1 MEEHRITRLGLKGD
15 GVAAGPVYARGVLPG
30 ELVAGVRDG
39 DRLHELRIVEPSPD
53 RVRPP
58 CRHARSCGGCQLQHA
73 ADTFVATWK
82 LDVVRRAMAA
92 QELEAPLRPIVT
104 SPPGS
109 RRRATLSARRGKSGA
124 MAGFHARAS
133 DTVVPIPDCQLL
145 RPDLMTALPVAE
157 ALASAGAS
165 RKGELG
171 VQATASLAG
180 LDIAVH
186 GGKAVDA
193 ALRTALAEL
202 AGRHALAR
210 LSWDDEVIAMRA
222 RPEQAIARCRVT
234 PPPGAFLQATA
245 EGERALQAAVAEAL
259 SGARRIV
266 DLFAGCGTF
275 ALALAEAAPVHAVE
289 GDAAMLAALDHGW
302 RHATGLKPVT
312 TEARDLFR
320 RPLSGQEL
328 NGFDGAVID
337 PPRAGA
343 AAQTTELARAGPAR
357 VAMVSC
363 NPVTFA
369 RDARILVDAGYRI
382 GFVQVVD
389 QFRWSTHVELVA
401 ALELEQQA

>member
-1 MEEHRITRLGLKGD
+1 MEQHRINRLGLHGD
-15 GVAAGPVYARGVLPG
+15 GVAEGPVYARGALPG
-30 ELVAGVRDG
+30 ELVEGVREG
-39 DRLHELRIVEPSPD
+39 DRLQQVRILEPSPD
-53 RVRPP
+53 RVKPP
-58 CRHARSCGGCQLQHA
+58 CRHAKNCGGCQLQHVSN
-73 ADTFVATWK
+73 TFVAAWK
-82 LDVVRRAMAA
+82 VDVVRQALAA
-92 QELEAPLRPIVT
+92 QGIEAPLRPIVT

-133 DTVVPIPDCQLL
+133 DTVVPIPDCHLL
-145 RPDLMTALPVAE
+145 CPELMAALPVAE
-157 ALASAGAS
+157 ALARTGAS
-165 RKGELG
+165 RKGELS

-180 LDIAVH
+180 LDIAVRD
-186 GGKAVDA
+186 GKALDA
-193 ALRTALAEL
+193 PLRTTLAEV
-202 AGRHALAR
+202 AGQYALAR
-210 LSWDDEVIAMRA
+210 LTWDGEVIAMRA
-222 RPEQAIARCRVT
+222 RPEQAIGQCRVT

-245 EGERALQAAVAEAL
+245 EGERALQAAVTEAL
-259 SGARRIV
+259 SGADRVV

-275 ALALAEAAPVHAVE
+275 ALPLAEAARVHAVE
-289 GDAAMLAALDHGW
+289 GDAAMLGALDHGW

-320 RPLSGQEL
+320 RPLCADEL
-328 NGFDGAVID
+328 RQFGGAVID

-343 AAQTTELARAGPAR
+343 EAQTAELARAGPAR

-369 RDARILVDAGYRI
+369 RDARIMIRAGYRV

-401 ALELEQQA
+401 GLEPA